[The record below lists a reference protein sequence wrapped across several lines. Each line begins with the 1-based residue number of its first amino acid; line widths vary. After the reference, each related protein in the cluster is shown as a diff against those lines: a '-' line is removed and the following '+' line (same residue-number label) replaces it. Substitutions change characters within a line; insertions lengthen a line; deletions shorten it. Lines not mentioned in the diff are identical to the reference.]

1 MRIETSP
8 MLSEKDRKALKQV
21 NDIDIINLKI
31 EDEIKKF
38 YLTKSSDITKLFSWL
53 ISKEILEI
61 KIAYQKNLTGIY
73 HEKFGIFK
81 DFNENYIAFS
91 GSVNETIGGSSK
103 NFESIDIYASFWGQ
117 TDIERIEG

>member
-1 MRIETSP
+1 DRAVGYFTSDSLSLVLEGIEQLIKNNGKMRIVTSP
-8 MLSEKDRKALKQV
+8 MLSEKDIKALKQV
-21 NDIDIINLKI
+21 NDIDVINFKI

-81 DFNENYIAFS
+81 DFNENY
-91 GSVNETIGGSSK
+91 
-103 NFESIDIYASFWGQ
+103 
-117 TDIERIEG
+117 